1 MESLLSL
8 SFVLIVYSIG
18 DYISQ
23 KTKSIVS
30 MMFTASAL
38 FLVGFWLGVPE
49 TLFED
54 AQLMGIGSLLIGLL
68 ITHMGTLLN
77 FEDLKVQWKT
87 VLIGLSA
94 VVGIGVFLFAAGTPI
109 LGKEYAVAAA
119 PPISGGVVAA
129 IIMGEVAT
137 AKGFNDIAVFAT
149 ILVVVQGFFGY
160 PIASY
165 FLNKEAKLILKRKNE
180 FTQENLTTSNSKGQA
195 VTRKK
200 IIPPLPKELQTSFVL
215 LAKLSLTALL
225 SFKLAELTNN
235 IIHPY
240 VMCLLVG
247 IVACEIGFLKRDILT
262 QSNSS
267 GLAMVG
273 LMAVIFSSLAKATPD
288 MILSLLFPI
297 VASLTLGTIGI
308 IIFSAIVGKLLGIS
322 PSMSIAIG
330 SSALFGFPGTYIISN
345 EVATANAKNE
355 EEKQMIL
362 AEILPKMLVAGFI
375 TVTIASVILAGV
387 MAKMF

>member
-247 IVACEIGFLKRDILT
+247 IIACEIGFLKRDILT